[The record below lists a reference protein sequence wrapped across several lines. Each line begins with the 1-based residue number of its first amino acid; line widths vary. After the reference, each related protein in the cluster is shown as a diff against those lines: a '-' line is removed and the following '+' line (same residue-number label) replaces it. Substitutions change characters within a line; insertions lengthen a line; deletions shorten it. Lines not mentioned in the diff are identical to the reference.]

1 MRSKAIALVLAV
13 AALIAAAPASAHDVH
28 HLIRKGGDLPEVRR
42 LAELHRDLHQLLA
55 RYDALER
62 HAGRAWLRTVGT
74 IRQAEAAQMAADSA
88 RLRLDQRVRAVYQ
101 FGPGGS
107 IEALLGATTFSDLA
121 AIAEYTARTI
131 SIDDTAVRETVVAE
145 TALSAKLAQAEA
157 ERAAFAPRLERLRAM
172 LAKMQRK
179 VDEATL
185 LAERAHLEAQALA
198 AQALAAQERQIA
210 AAMSR
215 LGSWGLGV
223 IDYQQDQSH
232 LLAMLGP
239 TGGQTCETPPDL
251 VETGESFSGYASWYG
266 WEFGGQP
273 TATGAIFDPRL
284 FTAANRWLPF
294 GTFLRVRYGDRCAIV
309 LINDRGPYGRLERVI
324 DLSEAAAEYLGVGVS
339 WVNADILVPRE
350 SLPGRPSVA

>member
-1 MRSKAIALVLAV
+1 MRSKLIALVLAL
-13 AALIAAAPASAHDVH
+13 AALIAAVPAGAHDVH
-28 HLIRKGGDLPEVRR
+28 HLIRADGDLPEVRR
-42 LAELHRDLHQLLA
+42 LAELHRDLHDLLA
-55 RYDALER
+55 RYEALER
-62 HAGRAWLRTVGT
+62 QAGRAWLRTAGT
-74 IRQAEAAQMAADSA
+74 FQQAEAARAAADSA
-88 RLRLDQRVRAVYQ
+88 RLRFDQRVRAAYQ

-107 IEALLGATTFSDLA
+107 FEALLGATTLSDLS

-131 SIDDTAVRETVVAE
+131 SLDDTAVRETVAAE
-145 TALSAKLAQAEA
+145 AVLSAKLAQAEA
-157 ERAAFAPRLERLRAM
+157 QRAAFAPRLERLRAM
-172 LAKMQRK
+172 LDKMRRK
-179 VDEATL
+179 VEEAAL
-185 LAERAHLEAQALA
+185 LAERAHLEAEALA

-215 LGSWGLGV
+215 LGSWDLGV

-251 VETGESFSGYASWYG
+251 VESGESFSGYASWYG

-284 FTAANRWLPF
+284 FTAASRTLPF
-294 GTFLRVRYGDRCAIV
+294 GSFLRVRYGDRCAIV

-324 DLSEAAAEYLGVGVS
+324 DLSQAAAQYLGVGVS
-339 WVNADILVPRE
+339 WVNAEILIPRAG
-350 SLPGRPSVA
+350 LPS

>member
-1 MRSKAIALVLAV
+1 M
-13 AALIAAAPASAHDVH
+13 
-28 HLIRKGGDLPEVRR
+28 
-42 LAELHRDLHQLLA
+42 
-55 RYDALER
+55 
-62 HAGRAWLRTVGT
+62 
-74 IRQAEAAQMAADSA
+74 
-88 RLRLDQRVRAVYQ
+88 
-101 FGPGGS
+101 
-107 IEALLGATTFSDLA
+107 LGATTFSDLA

-131 SIDDTAVRETVVAE
+131 SLDDTAVRETEE
-145 TALSAKLAQAEA
+145 TEALLSAKRAEA
-157 ERAAFAPRLERLRAM
+157 EAARAAFAPRLERLRAM
-172 LAKMQRK
+172 LAQMQRK
-179 VDEATL
+179 VEKATA
-185 LAERAHLEAQALA
+185 LAERAHLQAQALA
-198 AQALAAQERQIA
+198 AQALAEQERQIA

-215 LGSWGLGV
+215 LGSWDLGV

-239 TGGQTCETPPDL
+239 TGGRTCETPPDL
-251 VETGESFSGYASWYG
+251 VETGDSITGYASWYG

-339 WVNADILVPRE
+339 WVNAEILIPHDG
-350 SLPGRPSVA
+350 LPG

>member
-1 MRSKAIALVLAV
+1 MRSKAIALVLAL
-13 AALIAAAPASAHDVH
+13 AAMIAAVPAGAHDVH
-28 HLIRKGGDLPEVRR
+28 HLIRAGGDLPEVRR
-42 LAELHRDLHQLLA
+42 LAGLHKELHHLLA
-55 RYDALER
+55 RYEALER
-62 HAGRAWLRTVGT
+62 RAGRAWLRTVGT
-74 IRQAEAAQMAADSA
+74 IREAEAAQAAADVA
-88 RLRLDQRVRAVYQ
+88 RMRFDQRVRAAYQ

-107 IEALLGATTFSDLA
+107 IEALLGATTLSDLA

-131 SIDDTAVRETVVAE
+131 SLDDTAVRETVEME
-145 TALSAKLAQAEA
+145 TLLSAKRVQAEA
-157 ERAAFAPRLERLRAM
+157 ERAAFAPRLERLRSM
-172 LAKMQRK
+172 LARMQRK
-179 VDEATL
+179 VDRATA

-215 LGSWGLGV
+215 LGSWDLGV

-239 TGGQTCETPPDL
+239 TGGRTCETPPDL
-251 VETGESFSGYASWYG
+251 VETGESIDGYASWYG

-294 GTFLRVRYGDRCAIV
+294 GTFLRVRYGDRCALV

-339 WVNADILVPRE
+339 WVNAEILIPRTG
-350 SLPGRPSVA
+350 LPG

>member
-1 MRSKAIALVLAV
+1 MRSKSIALVLAL
-13 AALIAAAPASAHDVH
+13 AALIAAVPASAHDVH
-28 HLIRKGGDLPEVRR
+28 HLIRASGDLPQVRR
-42 LAELHRDLHQLLA
+42 LAELHRELHHLLA
-55 RYDALER
+55 RYEALER
-62 HAGRAWLRTVGT
+62 HAGRAWLRTVGA
-74 IRQAEAAQMAADSA
+74 IRRAGAAKAASDGA
-88 RLRLDQRVRAVYQ
+88 RLRFDQRVRAAYQ

-107 IEALLGATTFSDLA
+107 IEALLGATTLSDLS

-131 SIDDTAVRETVVAE
+131 SIDDTVVRETLAAE
-145 TALSAKLAQAEA
+145 AVMSAKLAQAEA

-172 LAKMQRK
+172 LATMQHK
-179 VDEATL
+179 VEQAAR
-185 LAERAHLEAQALA
+185 LAERAHLEAEALA
-198 AQALAAQERQIA
+198 AQALAVQERQIA

-215 LGSWGLGV
+215 LGSWDLGV

-251 VETGESFSGYASWYG
+251 VETGESFGGYASWYG

-284 FTAANRWLPF
+284 FTAASRTLPF
-294 GTFLRVRYGDRCAIV
+294 GSFLRVRYGDRCAIV

-324 DLSEAAAEYLGVGVS
+324 DLSEAAAKYLGVGVS
-339 WVNADILVPRE
+339 WVNAEILIPRAG
-350 SLPGRPSVA
+350 LPS

>member
-1 MRSKAIALVLAV
+1 MVRSKWIALVLALAALV
-13 AALIAAAPASAHDVH
+13 AAVPASAHDVH
-28 HLIRKGGDLPEVRR
+28 HLIRASGDIPEVRR
-42 LAELHRDLHQLLA
+42 LAELHRELHHLLA
-55 RYDALER
+55 RYEALER
-62 HAGRAWLRTVGT
+62 RAGRAWLRTVGT
-74 IRQAEAAQMAADSA
+74 IREAEAAQAAADGA
-88 RLRLDQRVRAVYQ
+88 RLRFDQRVRAAYQ

-131 SIDDTAVRETVVAE
+131 SLDDTAVRETVAAE
-145 TALSAKLAQAEA
+145 ALLSARRAQAEA

-179 VDEATL
+179 VDEAAV
-185 LAERAHLEAQALA
+185 LAERAHLE

-215 LGSWGLGV
+215 LGSWDLGV
-223 IDYQQDQSH
+223 IDYLQDQSH
-232 LLAMLGP
+232 LLSMLGP

-251 VETGESFSGYASWYG
+251 IETGESFSGYASWYG

-284 FTAANRWLPF
+284 FTAANRSLPF

-324 DLSEAAAEYLGVGVS
+324 DLSEAAAKYLGVGVS
-339 WVNADILVPRE
+339 WVNAEILIPRD
-350 SLPGRPSVA
+350 SLPG

>member
-1 MRSKAIALVLAV
+1 MRSKAIALVLCLAAMV
-13 AALIAAAPASAHDVH
+13 AAVPASAHDVQ
-28 HLIRKGGDLPEVRR
+28 HLIRADGDLPEVRR
-42 LAELHRDLHQLLA
+42 LAELHRDLHHLLA
-55 RYDALER
+55 RYEALER
-62 HAGRAWLRTVGT
+62 QAGRAWLRTVET
-74 IRQAEAAQMAADSA
+74 FREAETARAAADSA
-88 RLRLDQRVRAVYQ
+88 RLRFDQRVRAAYQ

-107 IEALLGATTFSDLA
+107 IEALLGATTLSDLS

-131 SIDDTAVRETVVAE
+131 SIDDTAVRETVAAE
-145 TALSAKLAQAEA
+145 AVLSARLAQAEA

-172 LAKMQRK
+172 LDTMQRK
-179 VDEATL
+179 VQEAAR
-185 LAERAHLEAQALA
+185 LAEKAHLEAQALA
-198 AQALAAQERQIA
+198 SQALAEQERQVA

-215 LGSWGLGV
+215 LGSWDLGV

-251 VETGESFSGYASWYG
+251 VATGESFSGYASWYG

-284 FTAANRWLPF
+284 FTAASRSLPF
-294 GTFLRVRYGDRCAIV
+294 GSFLRVRYGDRCAIV

-324 DLSEAAAEYLGVGVS
+324 DLSQAAAQYLGVGVS
-339 WVNADILVPRE
+339 WVNAEVLIPRQG
-350 SLPGRPSVA
+350 LPG